1 MSNLNK
7 DTADY
12 SPTQRFAEWFFAHD
26 EASLPIEFGAA
37 SHVGI
42 VRTRNEDHYAVF
54 RLRRARELLLSSLTP
69 EDLAVPDTISYAMV
83 VADGMGGMKS
93 GEIASRLALQT
104 MVELSGQATS
114 WVMRVTD
121 LDAQQIGQRV
131 QAYMQRIHTEIHSKG
146 QSNPALENMGTTWTS
161 AHLLGQDAVIVHLG
175 DSRAYLLR
183 DRELFRI
190 TRDETMA
197 QRLIDSGMDPES
209 VKKFKHILL
218 NSIGG
223 GNERVRAN
231 IHHLKLEPTDQV
243 LLCSDG
249 LTDMVPESEI
259 ANVLTRHAT
268 PQAACEALIQRA
280 LENGGRDNVTA
291 VLARAAKTVDA

>member
-1 MSNLNK
+1 MSKLDK

-12 SPTQRFAEWFFAHD
+12 SPTQHFSEWFFAPV

-37 SHVGI
+37 SHVGN

-54 RLRRARELLLSSLTP
+54 RLRRARELLLSSLTA
-69 EDLAVPDTISYAMV
+69 EDLYVPDTCSYAMV

-114 WVMRVTD
+114 WVMRLTD

-131 QAYMQRIHTEIHSKG
+131 QAYLQRIHREIDAKG

-161 AHLLGQDAVIVHLG
+161 AHLLGRDAVIVHLG

-183 DRELFRI
+183 DRELIRI
-190 TRDETMA
+190 THDETMA
-197 QRLIDSGMDPES
+197 QRLIDAGMEPES
-209 VKKFKHILL
+209 VKRFRHILL

-223 GNERVRAN
+223 GNDRIRAN
-231 IHHLKLEPTDQV
+231 IHHLKLDPTDQI

-249 LTDMVPESEI
+249 LTDMVPDAQLALE
-259 ANVLTRHAT
+259 LGRGAT
-268 PQAACEALIQRA
+268 PQAACDTLIQRA
-280 LENGGRDNVTA
+280 LENGGKDNVT
-291 VLARAAKTVDA
+291 VVVARAAKAVAE